1 MDPFLID
8 ADDRHR
14 APGASLRSPQFR
26 RMVRRVGPHRRFM
39 VIGLVASVIYGALH
53 SMSIVAV
60 LPVLKVMLSPEG
72 FHGWV
77 YQSVAE
83 ERLGATFDVEFP
95 RVSGEAPAGLQM
107 RVGEMAADSAMAS
120 AGVGIGD
127 VITGV
132 GGREVSALEF
142 LKTVANAEGDVE
154 LRVVSAGEDESGGGA
169 DRVVTV
175 RPGSPSWQGRLLRL
189 GGRLVPVGEGRDDR
203 VGALV
208 YVLAAVV
215 VVVFLASLAR
225 FVAHYLTAI
234 GVLRGVMDLR
244 RRLYSKVLRL
254 PMDYFAQDTADIV
267 SRFVQDV
274 QEVQRGLLSLFGKL
288 LREPLRAVFLLLVAL
303 FLNVRLTVLLL
314 LVGPVV
320 VVIFWF
326 VGRKI
331 RKANQRLLRSYGVM
345 IGALGTTLEAIAI
358 VKAYNA
364 EHAERKRLWRIDR
377 KVFRDQLK
385 IAWLEGVLHPVLE
398 VLGILAISVV
408 TVWLGAQVIDERI
421 DLPRFAALVVALGML
436 TDPLRKVAD
445 VYPRVMRSAAGA
457 QRIFAVIDA
466 PAEVE
471 LLEGAVDLEPVTD
484 KIEFQDVTF
493 SYPNALEPALD
504 QVSLTIA
511 KGETVAIVGPN
522 GSGKTTLARMLVRFF
537 DPQQGRVLFDGADI
551 RRATLRS
558 LRKQFS
564 LVSQDPVVFAMTV
577 AENIAYGQRGAD
589 RNAVI
594 GAARR
599 AHADDFVRDK
609 ADQYD
614 EVLGER
620 GGTLSGGQRQRVC
633 IARAILRD
641 APILIFD
648 EATSQIDSESEQ
660 KIQQSLAELSRERTT
675 LIIAHRLSTIRY
687 AGRII
692 VMDRGRVIDTGTHD
706 ELLGRCRLYKTLCET
721 QLAG

>member
-1 MDPFLID
+1 
-8 ADDRHR
+8 
-14 APGASLRSPQFR
+14 
-26 RMVRRVGPHRRFM
+26 
-39 VIGLVASVIYGALH
+39 
-53 SMSIVAV
+53 MSIVAV
-60 LPVLKVMLSPEG
+60 LPVLKLMLSPEG

-77 YQSVAE
+77 YRSVAE

-95 RVSGEAPAGLQM
+95 GASGEAPAGLQM
-107 RVGEMAADSAMAS
+107 RVGQMAADSAMAS
-120 AGVGIGD
+120 AGVGVGD
-127 VITGV
+127 VVTGV

-142 LKTVANAEGDVE
+142 LKTVANAEEDVE
-154 LRVVSAGEDESGGGA
+154 LRVVSAGEDESVGGA
-169 DRVVTV
+169 ARVVTV
-175 RPGSPSWQGRLLRL
+175 RPASPSWQGRLLRL
-189 GGRLVPVGEGRDDR
+189 GGRLVPEGEGRDDR
-203 VGALV
+203 VRALA

-215 VVVFLASLAR
+215 VVVLLANLAR

-303 FLNVRLTVLLL
+303 FLNARLTVLLL

-326 VGRKI
+326 VGRNI

-364 EHAERKRLWRIDR
+364 EHTERKRLWRIDR

-398 VLGILAISVV
+398 VLGILAISAV
-408 TVWLGAQVIDERI
+408 TVWLGAQVIEERI
-421 DLPRFAALVVALGML
+421 DLARFAALVLALGML

-471 LLEGAVDLEPVTD
+471 LREGAIDLGPITD
-484 KIEFQDVTF
+484 KIEFQEVTF
-493 SYPNALEPALD
+493 TYPNALEPALD
-504 QVSLTIA
+504 QVDLTIA

-537 DPQQGRVLFDGADI
+537 DPQQGRVLFDGTDI

-558 LRKQFS
+558 LRRQFS

-577 AENIAYGQRGAD
+577 AENIAYGQRRVERD
-589 RNAVI
+589 AVI
-594 GAARR
+594 EAARR
-599 AHADDFVRDK
+599 AHADEFIRDR

-614 EVLGER
+614 ELIGER
-620 GGTLSGGQRQRVC
+620 GGTLSGGQRQRLC
-633 IARAILRD
+633 IARAVLRD

-687 AGRII
+687 ASRII
-692 VMDRGRVIDTGTHD
+692 VMDRGRILDTGAHD
-706 ELLGRCRLYKTLCET
+706 ELVGRCRLYKTLCET

>member
-1 MDPFLID
+1 
-8 ADDRHR
+8 
-14 APGASLRSPQFR
+14 
-26 RMVRRVGPHRRFM
+26 
-39 VIGLVASVIYGALH
+39 
-53 SMSIVAV
+53 MSIVAV

-95 RVSGEAPAGLQM
+95 GVSGEAPAGLQM

-142 LKTVANAEGDVE
+142 LKTVANAEGDIE

-364 EHAERKRLWRIDR
+364 EHTERKRLWRIDR

-471 LLEGAVDLEPVTD
+471 LREGAVDLEPVTD

-493 SYPNALEPALD
+493 SYPNAPEPALD